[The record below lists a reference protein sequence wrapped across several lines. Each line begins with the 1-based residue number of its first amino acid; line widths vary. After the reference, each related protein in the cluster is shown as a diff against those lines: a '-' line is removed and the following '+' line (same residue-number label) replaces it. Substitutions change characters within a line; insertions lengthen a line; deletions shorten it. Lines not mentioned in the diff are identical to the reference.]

1 MQTFVT
7 VVHVITC
14 MLLVLL
20 VLIQSGKG
28 AEISASFAGSS
39 QTVFGSSGGAN
50 FFTRFT
56 QGAAAIFFITS
67 LTLTILGGQSRKS
80 IFEGTPAAATAPAAP
95 AAANPAAPAG
105 NPPADQTVPASGDK
119 GGLNSLP
126 AAPGPAKT
134 ETK

>member
-14 MLLVLL
+14 VLLVLV

-28 AEISASFAGSS
+28 AEISTSLGGSS

-56 QGAAAIFFITS
+56 SGAAAVFMLTS
-67 LTLTILGGQSRKS
+67 IGLTLMGGQSRKS
-80 IFEGTPAAATAPAAP
+80 VFEAIPVTAPVQNTAP
-95 AAANPAAPAG
+95 VAGSESKSSAPVEDLG
-105 NPPADQTVPASGDK
+105 QEKSQRQKSDVEK
-119 GGLNSLP
+119 
-126 AAPGPAKT
+126 K
-134 ETK
+134 